1 MMGILYDIYKNPGIA
16 ADPSRAAENE
26 PEWKKEI
33 RERMKEQNENGN
45 EEREDPDPGS
55 GQRPVRNHKVLGE
68 DEVEPSETG
77 TLRAGRHGTSE

>member
-68 DEVEPSETG
+68 DEVEPSERG
-77 TLRAGRHGTSE
+77 CLRGGRDGRSD

>member
-16 ADPSRAAENE
+16 VDQSRAAENE

-68 DEVEPSETG
+68 DEVEPPETG
-77 TLRAGRHGTSE
+77 TLRAGRHRTSE